1 MRRASHLTMLSSPLD
16 FIINRLFGGLQEGHL
31 TCPKTRQVLAH
42 LNITPNYCVKG
53 LIASWCE
60 SHNIAIPNPPSP
72 PPSPVTSWRWELF
85 SGSELVKVGSG
96 EQSKDARVVPVDDLP
111 EENLDNAA
119 AAAGGNSKEPGKA
132 PQDNRSRSPV
142 REGVQ
147 NCEDASS
154 ITGDSLGSGSHHHHH
169 HHQCAERGGLDI
181 PELPEDQWLNRFE
194 ELVVDLTEGSLQ
206 QRCLVAEEIRV
217 LARTNAKVRSRI
229 GDGGAIPALVE
240 LLRAAMDANEQG
252 GQEVGALAL
261 LNVAISDDRYI
272 FYRPLFCDL

>member
-1 MRRASHLTMLSSPLD
+1 MTILSLSLGI
-16 FIINRLFGGLQEGHL
+16 IINRLFGGLQEGHV

-111 EENLDNAA
+111 DENLDNTAA
-119 AAAGGNSKEPGKA
+119 ATGGNNKEPGKA
-132 PQDNRSRSPV
+132 PQDDRSSSSPV

-154 ITGDSLGSGSHHHHH
+154 ITGDSLGSGSHHQHYHH
-169 HHQCAERGGLDI
+169 HHQCAERGGGLDI
-181 PELPEDQWLNRFE
+181 PELPEDQWVNRFE

-240 LLRAAMDANEQG
+240 LLRAAMEADEQG
-252 GQEVGALAL
+252 AQEVGALAL